1 MSYFQWLQA
10 SPPEKPGQ
18 GPWLANPAK
27 ARRRCCDAR
36 TNLMRFVNME
46 QQQQQRIE
54 NRQHRHL

>member
-1 MSYFQWLQA
+1 MA
-10 SPPEKPGQ
+10 SGIAPEKPGQ

-27 ARRRCCDAR
+27 ARRRCCDAH

-54 NRQHRHL
+54 NRQRRHL